1 MVYGMTWYPCA
12 VVLQTKVYIGGGGAG
27 NDSDGCA
34 VQVYDLES
42 DEWSHLPR
50 YQYTKFSMT
59 IIDSRLT
66 LVGGRD
72 PLTGEATVVGLIDRL
87 FYSLNATNQLAV
99 FDTTSQDWT
108 YPYPPMVTSCI
119 YV

>member
-27 NDSDGCA
+27 SDSDGCA

-50 YQYTKFSMT
+50 CQYTKFSMT
-59 IIDSRLT
+59 IIDSQLT
-66 LVGGRD
+66 LVGGQD
-72 PLTGEATVVGLIDRL
+72 PLTGEATVTFLL
-87 FYSLNATNQLAV
+87 SECN
-99 FDTTSQDWT
+99 
-108 YPYPPMVTSCI
+108 
-119 YV
+119 